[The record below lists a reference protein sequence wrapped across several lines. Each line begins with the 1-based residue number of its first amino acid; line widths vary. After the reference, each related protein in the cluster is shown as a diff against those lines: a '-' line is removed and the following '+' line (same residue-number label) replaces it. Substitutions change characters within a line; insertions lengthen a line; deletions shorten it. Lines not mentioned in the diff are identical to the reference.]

1 MNETNKIKDQWGSY
15 AQAYETS
22 SGEIVISTFGGPEF
36 SPDQAIK
43 FFEQGLA
50 LAKEAKAKQ

>member
-1 MNETNKIKDQWGSY
+1 MNETNKFKDECGDTV
-15 AQAYETS
+15 QAMLWLNGILIS
-22 SGEIVISTFGGPEF
+22 VSGQPELT
-36 SPDQAIK
+36 PGKAIE